1 VLAYVAMIIFAI
13 HAAIKLGQKI
23 RTVFEDEVRDR
34 DLILPPV
41 IFAPAALPFWQP
53 EVCRWLG
60 RAEPVLAKFPDTAS
74 PRQNLTLTYKNKFER
89 LQKAAGQG
97 RELQG

>member
-1 VLAYVAMIIFAI
+1 MLAYVTIIIFAI
-13 HAAIKLGQKI
+13 HAVIKLGQKI

-41 IFAPAALPFWQP
+41 SFVPADLPFWEP

-60 RAEPVLAKFPDTAS
+60 RAEPVLAKFPDTAY
-74 PRQNLTLTYKNKFER
+74 PRQSITLTYKNKFER
-89 LQKAAGQG
+89 LNKAECQS
-97 RELQG
+97 R